1 MEVPPLEIKQY
12 NLTMDGETVA
22 VVYARNDITIWRED
36 EREFTVRGSPEVKRC
51 ARLSTFRR
59 RTHKKQSKRKN
70 WY

>member
-36 EREFTVRGSPEVKRC
+36 EREFTVRGSPEVEALC
-51 ARLSTFRR
+51 EVINIPAENTQE
-59 RTHKKQSKRKN
+59 TE
-70 WY
+70 